1 MVHAELDPTSELAER
16 AIELCGEA
24 VRAGMNAPE
33 RHEAVF
39 SELDGIL
46 ERADADVVRL
56 ILHDGRYRAMRQAV
70 LHLRAAYEYEREYLL
85 AQNIIEAGSPS
96 PASAFR
102 SADWYEQ
109 ATDFEMTALAPYRPK
124 RMLFVGAGPFPTSPF
139 SYMCADPAVSI
150 TCLDRSARAG
160 ETAAAVSKVFGFE
173 DLRFIA
179 SDVLEFTGFAGFDC
193 VIIGLV
199 VGISTAEKSRI
210 AMHLR
215 QWVPPKTLLAFRTA
229 VGSGA
234 VIYPSADLSAFD
246 DTGCR
251 VLPDPPHKSFTLAI
265 VNSVRLPS

>member
-1 MVHAELDPTSELAER
+1 M
-16 AIELCGEA
+16 
-24 VRAGMNAPE
+24 
-33 RHEAVF
+33 
-39 SELDGIL
+39 
-46 ERADADVVRL
+46 
-56 ILHDGRYRAMRQAV
+56 
-70 LHLRAAYEYEREYLL
+70 
-85 AQNIIEAGSPS
+85 
-96 PASAFR
+96 
-102 SADWYEQ
+102 
-109 ATDFEMTALAPYRPK
+109 
-124 RMLFVGAGPFPTSPF
+124 
-139 SYMCADPAVSI
+139 
-150 TCLDRSARAG
+150 
-160 ETAAAVSKVFGFE
+160 
-173 DLRFIA
+173 
-179 SDVLEFTGFAGFDC
+179 LEFTGFAGFDC